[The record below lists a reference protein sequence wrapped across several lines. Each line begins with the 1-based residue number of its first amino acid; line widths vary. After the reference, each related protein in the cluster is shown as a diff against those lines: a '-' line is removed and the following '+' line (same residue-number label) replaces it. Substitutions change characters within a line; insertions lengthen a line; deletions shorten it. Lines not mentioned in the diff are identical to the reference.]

1 MKSLLKKILV
11 LTIVCMLV
19 LSCMTACSSRGKKV
33 MELDGSDI
41 TVNMLMLLMSRMK
54 GNLASGYGFGTQ
66 ALNDSFWNTVK
77 DASTGETFNDYYT
90 NMVIDNAKTYLAAL
104 YLFEEL
110 DLKLPQST
118 IDEIDEEMQRLVDTD
133 GQGSK
138 NYLNTILAEFGANY
152 TVLREAYIMEAKIAY
167 LSDHLF
173 GTNGSLISQD
183 NYERYYQENYVRFK
197 HIFFFTTEVV
207 YQTDSNGDEIYYS
220 DLSNRKI
227 AYADDSKRDGAY
239 KKHKDGKV
247 ATDSNGDNIWL
258 YKDEEGNEHISYDK
272 KGTEEQPSQRNPILD
287 ENGNVLTRKLSEDEL
302 IALSDK
308 VQLIMEDKAREG
320 EYALFDTLVAT
331 YGEDEGMDKY
341 ANGYYLTRTSDYDS
355 PEVLAA
361 LFEMEEGEIRRVES
375 EYGIHIVMKYE
386 LDEGGYANK
395 ANESFFI
402 SSDGTY
408 SFLADLKSDM
418 LDVYLQKY
426 KESIVVDEKLLK
438 TVDMKSVGA
447 NYYY

>member
-1 MKSLLKKILV
+1 MYEPI
-11 LTIVCMLV
+11 
-19 LSCMTACSSRGKKV
+19 KV
-33 MELDGSDI
+33 M
-41 TVNMLMLLMSRMK
+41 TFNMRI
-54 GNLASGYGFGTQ
+54 
-66 ALNDSFWNTVK
+66 NTVIDGDNWFHK
-77 DASTGETFNDYYT
+77 RCPKIEE
-90 NMVIDNAKTYLAAL
+90 VIKREKPDIIG
-104 YLFEEL
+104 F
-110 DLKLPQST
+110 Q
-118 IDEIDEEMQRLVDTD
+118 EIDEEMQRLVDTD

-239 KKHKDGKV
+239 RKHEDGKV
-247 ATDSNGDNIWL
+247 VTDSNGDNIWL